1 MRVHRTISAGVT
13 AVLAVGASGGPQLEQ
28 GRPFP
33 DLVLPSMIDGRPMSV
48 ADYRGRKV
56 ILQVFASW

>member
-1 MRVHRTISAGVT
+1 MHRTISAGVT
-13 AVLAVGASGGPQLEQ
+13 AAVLVAAASGGPKLEE

-33 DLVLPSMIDGRPMSV
+33 ELVLPSMIDGRPMSV